1 MNTDA
6 LKKANRLDR
15 LKSRAWIGYLVGYD
29 STNVY
34 RIWNPVFNKVT
45 RTRDVIFDER
55 SVFDGDIEA
64 AKLELKKAQTAQ
76 NMSLDKLAELL
87 QQLDNTEATK
97 LAEPDVLTV
106 DNDTIIMPGVD
117 NTDLNDHNHD
127 SHNSDENQL

>member
-1 MNTDA
+1 MAHRDGVVIHEQKPQQAHLKIYGSKAYYMNTDA
-6 LKKANRLDR
+6 LKKANRLNR

-76 NMSLDKLAELL
+76 NMSLDQLAKLL
-87 QQLDNTEATK
+87 Q
-97 LAEPDVLTV
+97 
-106 DNDTIIMPGVD
+106 
-117 NTDLNDHNHD
+117 
-127 SHNSDENQL
+127 